1 MNWGIVGHGHLGSA
15 LAARFARQN
24 IAFRHLSAQLWDQ
37 GKDLPQPEDAL
48 LLAVPDGCIVEV
60 ARQLQQRGHLGP
72 VFHCSGATPLG
83 ALEPLPQAGV
93 WYPMQSFRDVEVP
106 WGSFPIYWENNLL
119 EPVLKDLHQ
128 KLGIPLGQ
136 WMTSERRAT
145 NHLSAVWAN
154 NFPTHLVALY
164 QDFCRQKEV
173 EPLASMFLDSVTQ
186 ALEGDAR
193 AIQTGPARRRDMAT
207 LARHMEA
214 LPPELRSIY
223 EALSESIARLDSSNS

>member
-60 ARQLQQRGHLGP
+60 ARQLQRRGHLGP

-83 ALEPLPQAGV
+83 ALEPLPQTGV

-164 QDFCRQKEV
+164 QDFCRQKGA
-173 EPLASMFLDSVTQ
+173 EPMASMFLDSVTQ

-193 AIQTGPARRRDMAT
+193 ALQTGPARRRDMAT

-214 LPPELRSIY
+214 LPPELRLIY